1 LLSVLKRIAL
11 SLGATRMNE
20 ALLRPFGRRRV
31 AMAVGLRPSVRNV
44 PSAWNVSS
52 VHKSKNCKASRRAR
66 PKRVRWH
73 HIEKE
78 VSMSVTS
85 AAVPSA
91 STLEN
96 IKEKARRLS
105 VLSMMATTAA
115 GSGHPTSCMSAAEL
129 VAGTFFYAMKFDP
142 RNPNSPDSDR
152 FVLSKGHAAPVLYAA
167 LAEAGVFPESRV
179 MTLRQFS
186 SELEGHPTP
195 RIPGV
200 DAATGS
206 LGQGLS
212 VAVGLALGARLNK
225 KNARVYVMLGD
236 GEMAEGQI
244 WEAAEFAGHYRIDNL
259 TVLAD
264 VNALG
269 QSEPTMYQHDMET
282 YRRKFESE
290 GFAAEVIDG
299 HDVGAVLTALD
310 RAKATTGRPQAI
322 IARTV
327 KGHGVGFVAG
337 KEHWHGKALS
347 KDELAKA
354 MNEIGPAI
362 AVPSDP
368 GKSYA
373 RAALP
378 QPPDFPAPAP
388 PDYPEGKP
396 VATREAYGYAL
407 KRLGAVNPQI
417 VAISGDVKNSTF
429 SEVFGDAYP
438 DHFYQGYIAEQNLV
452 SVGVGLAAQGK
463 VPFLDTFA
471 CFLSRAYDQ
480 VRMAAISRSNINLCG
495 SHCGVSI
502 GEDGPSQMA
511 LEDLAMFRAVHSSA
525 VFYPSDAV
533 SAERLTEAMA
543 RRSGIN
549 YLRTSRP
556 KTPILYSTDEKFP
569 VPGFKVLRQ
578 SVQDRATVI
587 GAGITLHESLKAAD
601 QLKAQGT
608 PVRVID
614 LYCVKPLD
622 GKALAEQINATGGR
636 LVTVEDHWPE
646 GGLGEAVLAALAQE
660 GSAPTKSKLL
670 AVNGMPHSGKP
681 DELLDAFGISAK
693 HIALAVRDIL

>member
-1 LLSVLKRIAL
+1 MS
-11 SLGATRMNE
+11 ATT
-20 ALLRPFGRRRV
+20 V
-31 AMAVGLRPSVRNV
+31 ASPSSSAIDAV
-44 PSAWNVSS
+44 
-52 VHKSKNCKASRRAR
+52 KQ
-66 PKRVRWH
+66 
-73 HIEKE
+73 
-78 VSMSVTS
+78 
-85 AAVPSA
+85 
-91 STLEN
+91 
-96 IKEKARRLS
+96 KARRLS

-129 VAGTFFYAMKFDP
+129 VAGTFFYAMKFDAK
-142 RNPNSPDSDR
+142 NPNSPDSDR

-167 LAEAGVFPESRV
+167 LAEAGVFPESRL

-212 VAVGLALGARLNK
+212 VGAGLAIAQRMDK
-225 KNARVYVMLGD
+225 KSTRTYVLLGD

-244 WEAAEFAGHYRIDNL
+244 WEAAEFAGHYKLDNL

-269 QSEPTMYQHDMET
+269 QSEPTMYQHDMEV
-282 YRRKFESE
+282 YKKKFESQ
-290 GFAAEVIDG
+290 GFATEVIDG
-299 HDVGAVLTALD
+299 HDVAAVLAALD
-310 RAKATTGRPQAI
+310 RAKAAKGQPQAI
-322 IARTV
+322 IARTI
-327 KGHGVGFVAG
+327 KGHGVDFVAG
-337 KEHWHGKALS
+337 KQHWHGKAFS

-354 MNEIGPAI
+354 LQEIGLTINVPA
-362 AVPSDP
+362 DP

-373 RAALP
+373 RASLP
-378 QPPDFPAPAP
+378 QPPDFSAPAA
-388 PDYPEGKP
+388 PDYAAGKL

-407 KRLGAVNPQI
+407 KRLGAVNPNI

-452 SVGVGLAAQGK
+452 SVGVGLAAFGK
-463 VPFLDTFA
+463 VPFMDTFA
-471 CFLSRAYDQ
+471 CFLSRAYDE

-511 LEDLAMFRAVHSSA
+511 LEDIAIFRAVHGSA
-525 VFYPSDAV
+525 VFYPSDAM
-533 SAERLTEAMA
+533 STERLTETMA

-556 KTPILYSTDEKFP
+556 KTPILYSQDEKFP

-578 SVQDRATVI
+578 SPQDRVTVI
-587 GAGITLHESLKAAD
+587 GAGITVHEALQAAD
-601 QLKAQGT
+601 ELKGRGT
-608 PVRVID
+608 AVRVID
-614 LYCVKPLD
+614 LYCVKPID
-622 GKALAEQINATGGR
+622 GQALAEQLNASAGR
-636 LVTVEDHWPE
+636 LITVEDHWPE
-646 GGLGEAVLAALAQE
+646 GGVGEAVLSALAKA
-660 GSAPTKSKLL
+660 GVAPTKSRLL
-670 AVNGMPHSGKP
+670 AVTGMPHSGKP
-681 DELLDAFGISAK
+681 EELVEAFGISAK
-693 HIALAVRDIL
+693 HIAAAIAEIA

>member
-1 LLSVLKRIAL
+1 
-11 SLGATRMNE
+11 
-20 ALLRPFGRRRV
+20 
-31 AMAVGLRPSVRNV
+31 
-44 PSAWNVSS
+44 
-52 VHKSKNCKASRRAR
+52 
-66 PKRVRWH
+66 
-73 HIEKE
+73 
-78 VSMSVTS
+78 MSVASPAPSTS
-85 AAVPSA
+85 IVDA
-91 STLEN
+91 

-105 VLSMMATTAA
+105 VLSMMETTAA

-142 RNPNSPDSDR
+142 KNPNSHDSDR

-167 LAEAGVFPESRV
+167 LAEAGVFPLSRV

-212 VAVGLALGARLNK
+212 VGAGLAIAQRMDK
-225 KNARVYVMLGD
+225 KGTRVYVLMGD
-236 GEMAEGQI
+236 GEMAEGQV
-244 WEAAEFAGHYRIDNL
+244 WEAAEFAGHYQLDNL

-269 QSEPTMYQHDMET
+269 QSDFTMYQHDMEV
-282 YRRKFESE
+282 YRKKFEAE
-290 GFAAEVIDG
+290 GFATEVIDG
-299 HDVGAVLTALD
+299 HDVSAVLSALD
-310 RAKATTGRPQAI
+310 LAKATKGRPQAI
-322 IARTV
+322 IARTI
-327 KGHGVGFVAG
+327 KGHGVDFVAG
-337 KEHWHGKALS
+337 KQHWHGKALS

-354 MNEIGPAI
+354 LQEIGPAVD
-362 AVPSDP
+362 VPPDP

-373 RAALP
+373 RTSLP

-388 PDYPEGKP
+388 PDYADGKP

-407 KRLGAVNPQI
+407 KRLGAVNPHI
-417 VAISGDVKNSTF
+417 VALSGDVKNSTF
-429 SEVFGDAYP
+429 SEIFQNAYP
-438 DHFYQGYIAEQNLV
+438 DHFYQGYIAEQNMV
-452 SVGVGLAAQGK
+452 SVGVGLAAFGK

-471 CFLSRAYDQ
+471 CFLARAYDE

-511 LEDLAMFRAVHSSA
+511 LEDIAIFRAVHSSA

-543 RRSGIN
+543 RRPGIN

-556 KTPILYSTDEKFP
+556 KTPILYSKEEKFP

-578 SVQDRATVI
+578 SAQDKATVI
-587 GAGITLHESLKAAD
+587 GAGITLHEALKAAD
-601 QLKAQGT
+601 ELKGQGT
-608 PVRVID
+608 AIRVID

-622 GKALAEQINATGGR
+622 GKAMAEQINATAGR
-636 LVTVEDHWPE
+636 VVTVEDHWPE
-646 GGLGEAVLAALAQE
+646 GGIGEAVLSALAKA
-660 GSAPTKSKLL
+660 GVAPTKSRLL

-681 DELLDAFGISAK
+681 EELIDAFGISAK
-693 HIALAVRDIL
+693 HIATAVREIA